1 MGPGVASA
9 EAVEVGSPLASAV
22 VWIYMKQQKTYT
34 GNRGEMCCVLFLHP
48 FVSPALQH
56 LFSCP

>member
-1 MGPGVASA
+1 MGPGVASV

-34 GNRGEMCCVLFLHP
+34 GSKG
-48 FVSPALQH
+48 
-56 LFSCP
+56 